1 MRIRSLL
8 LFTLITGLICCN
20 KDVINSTSVVPT
32 VVTLNL
38 LSSTYTTYTVGGSV
52 VNDGGLPI
60 TERGIC
66 YKAGNNPT
74 TKDSCIKDTG
84 TIGQFSVTFTKLL
97 PNCNYSYRAYA
108 INSTGVGYGDEMSFT
123 THKDTTKAI
132 TKPTVS
138 INSQT
143 VIGLITGYLVSDGG
157 SPILKRGFCYSKT
170 KIRPDLT
177 DSVFYSN
184 DTTAVFTDSIT
195 NLSFNTIYQVVAF
208 ATNAFGTSYSS
219 TVLFMSAAPAIAV
232 VSTNSAMAMNYS
244 SGLVSGTIV
253 NAGGG
258 LITEKGV
265 CFSTY
270 SGPTVNNYKVINADT
285 GSVFS
290 VNILYLLPSTTYYVR
305 AYAINAGGTA
315 YGNELSFTTLPFTSN
330 PALNGNFV
338 KQKII
343 THSTSGTLSNA
354 TYYYDSLGR
363 LSYYKSANSIL
374 YNYNGN
380 SLYPS
385 SDGVSNYYK
394 YDNIGTNL
402 VSDSI
407 ISGYGNIT
415 CTFNN
420 TTNTINGDRAKIQL
434 MQGGSNSDD
443 QTNHIVYNYNN
454 VSEFDYSDY
463 YQLMAPQNLPV
474 NSYSSYS
481 AQYTYTTYLN
491 PEYSIKA
498 IMVNDLT
505 GMNSYWYTSY
515 NMPLTENLVIT
526 NSNGNKTT
534 VTSVYT
540 YTLDMMG
547 RVVQQVQTESTG
559 VVITTDYT
567 YY

>member
-1 MRIRSLL
+1 MAAGLL
-8 LFTLITGLICCN
+8 CCN
-20 KDVINSTSVVPT
+20 KDVINTPPSVPVVST
-32 VVTLNL
+32 LKL
-38 LSSTYTTYTVGGSV
+38 LSSTYNTYTVGGKV
-52 VNDGGLPI
+52 ETDGSTII

-74 TKDSCIKDTG
+74 IKDSCVKDTG
-84 TIGQFSVTFTKLL
+84 STGQFSVILTKLT

-108 INSTGVGYGDEMSFT
+108 IYSSGYGYGVEMHFT
-123 THKDTTKAI
+123 TNRDTTKAI

-138 INSQT
+138 MNQQT
-143 VIGLITGYLVSDGG
+143 VIGLITGYLLSDGG
-157 SPILKRGFCYSKT
+157 SAILKRGFCYSRT
-170 KIRPDLT
+170 KMQPDLT

-184 DTTAVFTDSIT
+184 DTTAIFTDSIT
-195 NLSFNTIYQVVAF
+195 NLRFNTVYYVTAF
-208 ATNAFGTSYSS
+208 ATNAMGTSYSGS
-219 TVLFMSAAPAIAV
+219 VMFMSAAPAIAV
-232 VSTNSAMAMNYS
+232 VATNSATATTYS
-244 SGLVSGTIV
+244 SGLVSGTIM
-253 NAGGG
+253 NGGG
-258 LITEKGV
+258 AMITEKGV
-265 CFSTY
+265 CFSTT
-270 SGPTVNNYKVINADT
+270 SGPTVNNSKVINADT

-290 VNILYLLPSTTYYVR
+290 ANILYLLPSTTYYVR
-305 AYAINAGGTA
+305 AYAINAGGIA
-315 YGNELSFTTLPFTSN
+315 YGNELSFTTLAFTSN
-330 PALNGNFV
+330 PSLNGNYV
-338 KQKII
+338 KQKIM
-343 THSTSGTLSNA
+343 THSTSGILSNA
-354 TYYYDSLGR
+354 TYYYDSMGR
-363 LSYYKSANSIL
+363 LSYYKSGNSVL
-374 YNYNGN
+374 YNYSGN

-394 YDNIGTNL
+394 YDNIGINL

-407 ISGYGNIT
+407 LSGYGT
-415 CTFNN
+415 VSCTFSNSSN
-420 TTNTINGDRAKIQL
+420 VIDGTKLTTQR
-434 MQGGSNSDD
+434 MQGGSNSDY
-443 QTNHIVYNYNN
+443 QSTHIVYSNNN
-454 VSEFDYSDY
+454 VSVFNYYDH
-463 YQLMAPQNLPV
+463 YQLMAPQQLPV
-474 NSYSSYS
+474 DNSNSYS

-547 RVVQQVQTESTG
+547 RVIQQVQTASTG